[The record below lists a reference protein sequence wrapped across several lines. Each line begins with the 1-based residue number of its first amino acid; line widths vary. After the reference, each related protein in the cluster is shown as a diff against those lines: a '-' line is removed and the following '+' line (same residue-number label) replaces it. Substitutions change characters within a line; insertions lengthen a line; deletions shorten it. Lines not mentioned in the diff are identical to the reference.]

1 MVYGPHVAI
10 ICQVCIS
17 QRTGLYQWNHSP
29 QNFLAT
35 TLVSLEEYICISKT
49 LSPAKNLQHFSNNSL
64 FQEQSTTYLC
74 KIIKFWY
81 TVYTTFSII
90 IHLVSQYQRKTGVHC
105 TQMFITPTA
114 IQSTQLN
121 SPQNK
126 LLNVSRFF
134 YKNPQTS
141 SSASAIMKDIPVTA
155 DVRLICETC
164 CSLCSICVCAAS
176 KARITPSV

>member
-1 MVYGPHVAI
+1 M
-10 ICQVCIS
+10 
-17 QRTGLYQWNHSP
+17 
-29 QNFLAT
+29 AT
-35 TLVSLEEYICISKT
+35 TLLSLEEYICISKT
-49 LSPAKNLQHFSNNSL
+49 SSPAKNLQHFSNNSL

-90 IHLVSQYQRKTGVHC
+90 IHLVSQYQRKTGVHYVHKC
-105 TQMFITPTA
+105 LSHQ
-114 IQSTQLN
+114 QQYRVHSLN

-164 CSLCSICVCAAS
+164 CPLCSICVCAAS